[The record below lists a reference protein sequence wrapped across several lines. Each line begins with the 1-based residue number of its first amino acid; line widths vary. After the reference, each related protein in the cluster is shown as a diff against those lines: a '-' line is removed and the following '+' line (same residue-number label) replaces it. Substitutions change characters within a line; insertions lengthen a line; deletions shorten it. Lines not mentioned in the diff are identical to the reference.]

1 LAHAAP
7 CRWKEGGFA
16 VSAYLNTCEH
26 SGYVVAAFRGE
37 PDPCGPGF
45 AGALCAAA
53 RPDAGRVPLR
63 GWLRWRYR

>member
-1 LAHAAP
+1 M
-7 CRWKEGGFA
+7 
-16 VSAYLNTCEH
+16 VSAYRITRERAGC
-26 SGYVVAAFRGE
+26 AAAVFRGE

-45 AGALCAAA
+45 AGALPAAA